1 MSAGVEA
8 LARLLLGAAEAPS
21 ATVAEIAAREGIA
34 RSTAFDI
41 VRRMEEAGLAM
52 RGAGGDLAPGDR
64 AVELGFAAHGI
75 AHLHG
80 PAEAALAWLKETLGM
95 AAAFG
100 IGEGEGRIELAA
112 IPAPRGRAVRPVT
125 TMTERAGEVWI
136 EVQVPTDA
144 SEQLVEAAKRNLRRA
159 AAALV

>member
-1 MSAGVEA
+1 VSTGVEA
-8 LARLLLGAAEAPS
+8 LARLLLGATEMPS

-41 VRRMEEAGLAM
+41 VRRMEEVGLAA
-52 RGAGGDLAPGDR
+52 RGTGGNLAPGER

-75 AHLHG
+75 VDLHG

-112 IPAPRGRAVRPVT
+112 IPAPRGRAVRPAVT
-125 TMTERAGEVWI
+125 LTERAGEVWI
-136 EVQVPTDA
+136 EVQVPAGA

-159 AAALV
+159 IAALA